1 MTNEAHSGVTPYESE
16 LSKRVQVE
24 QMFDRIAPRY
34 DLLNRVLS
42 LGIDQYWRR
51 VLIDSLS
58 SFPHEQILDLATGT
72 GDVAIAAA
80 RKLRPEKVVATDIA
94 AKMLDIG
101 RVKAIYKEVADR
113 IDFELGDAQNLVYA
127 DNTFD
132 AITVAFGVRNF
143 EETII
148 GLKECFRV
156 LKPEGRIAILEFSQ
170 PQKFPFKNLY
180 QFYFKHILPLIG
192 KITSQDDKA
201 YRYLFNSVQTFPQG
215 EEFLKVLREAG
226 FRSTSQRK
234 LTLGIC
240 TLYSAGK

>member
-1 MTNEAHSGVTPYESE
+1 MANEAHSEVTPYDSE
-16 LSKRVQVE
+16 LSKRKQVE

-42 LGIDQYWRR
+42 LGIDQHWRK
-51 VLIDSLS
+51 VLINSLEP
-58 SFPHEQILDLATGT
+58 FPHDHLLDLATGT

-80 RKLRPEKVVATDIA
+80 RILRPKKVVATDIA
-94 AKMLDIG
+94 AKMLDVG

-113 IDFELGDAQNLVYA
+113 IDFQLGDAQDMTYA

-143 EETII
+143 SDTLV

-156 LKPEGRIAILEFSQ
+156 LKPEGRLAILEFSQ
-170 PQKFPFKNLY
+170 PQKFPFRNIY
-180 QFYFKHILPLIG
+180 HFYFKNILPLIG
-192 KITSQDDKA
+192 KLTSQDDKA
-201 YRYLFNSVQTFPQG
+201 YRYLFKSVQTFPQG
-215 EEFLKVLREAG
+215 EEFLNILSQAG